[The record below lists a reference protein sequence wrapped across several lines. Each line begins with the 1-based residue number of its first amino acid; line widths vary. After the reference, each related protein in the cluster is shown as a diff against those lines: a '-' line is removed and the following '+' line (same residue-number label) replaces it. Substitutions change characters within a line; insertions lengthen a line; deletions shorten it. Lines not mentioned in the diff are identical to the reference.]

1 MNSCQFVSTPTA
13 GVVAR
18 CGGEHSRTLFCPRG
32 AARGFRCRIIPKLS
46 SIMKVIDIMEELEDS
61 KDFDESVISEDPP
74 VQLHNLLNG
83 YMYVISQCICG

>member
-1 MNSCQFVSTPTA
+1 
-13 GVVAR
+13 
-18 CGGEHSRTLFCPRG
+18 
-32 AARGFRCRIIPKLS
+32 
-46 SIMKVIDIMEELEDS
+46 MKVIDIMEELEDS